1 MAWLGGAAR
10 AGRSRHQLA
19 SPAAFCLKSQDEVA
33 DLLPL
38 LLNLGGREPVL
49 HLHGDGEAGYG
60 VLQKWETNQ
69 VIKL

>member
-1 MAWLGGAAR
+1 MAGGVAR

-19 SPAAFCLKSQDEVA
+19 SPAAFCLKSQDEVT

-38 LLNLGGREPVL
+38 LLHLGGREPVL

-60 VLQKWETNQ
+60 VL
-69 VIKL
+69 